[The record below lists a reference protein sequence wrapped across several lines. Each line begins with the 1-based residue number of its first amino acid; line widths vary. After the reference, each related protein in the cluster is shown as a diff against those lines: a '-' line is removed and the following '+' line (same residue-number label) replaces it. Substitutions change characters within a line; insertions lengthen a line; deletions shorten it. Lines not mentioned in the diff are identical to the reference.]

1 MKTLLRALK
10 TLVIVLVILVLVVG
24 AGGYV
29 FVQRTLPQT
38 DGTLTVDGLK
48 AKVEII
54 RDKSGVPH
62 IYAQSLDDL
71 FFALAHRQ
79 LIRDLI
85 EITAGLCPLAVK
97 PTGGKT

>member
-38 DGTLTVDGLK
+38 DGTLSAT
-48 AKVEII
+48 
-54 RDKSGVPH
+54 
-62 IYAQSLDDL
+62 
-71 FFALAHRQ
+71 
-79 LIRDLI
+79 
-85 EITAGLCPLAVK
+85 
-97 PTGGKT
+97 